1 MKMFGVLATYVS
13 AAFAMTNADEYF
25 TGDGTSYNLGQP
37 SAGNCN
43 MMSSLDFATMDYV
56 ALNDAQWDGLHNC
69 GRCAEVSCVDER
81 CADQSKS
88 IVVQILDRC
97 PDCRYGDL
105 DLSQSV
111 FKTLTGSTP
120 ARYRIK
126 WKLVTCP
133 VLGNVKYCLKGGSNS
148 YWLAVQPTNVATGIK
163 HLQINGKETIM
174 LGSAYYFLLDGG
186 SQTQTDL
193 SCMKIAMTDVNDNS
207 MEETVSLT
215 ADKCTEGTRQF
226 PTGGTQTFQQ
236 STTLIQSPTPPNLA
250 PIAAQPAPPPNPPP
264 TLAPMI
270 AQPAPP
276 PNPPPTLA
284 PMIAQPIPP
293 SNPPLT
299 LPTLAPIIAQP
310 VLPSNP
316 PLTLPTL
323 APIIAQPVL
332 PSNPPPVPPTLAHTK
347 APPTPVSKPP
357 PTYNTYPNVQWEKAT
372 SAPAPAIQLQ
382 PQNILPTSIP
392 VLTTGGSS
400 KIAVSAIVSPTNTIA
415 SKSITEY
422 QSESTTYDDKAI
434 RSSQQVF
441 KTTDTPE
448 PGSTPSLEITP
459 KSKTST
465 SMYSSS
471 TATTENDTVQKKTL
485 QEGGLLVAGPTVPSS
500 STKQTGKS
508 QVNDDAAETVNT
520 KSGQTLNGTDP
531 LIIVLST
538 LGAVGLVALIV
549 VIVIVKRKNIQE
561 QKARDVEVSSMIEA
575 HSFDGHQTPSDR
587 SNAIGIL

>member
-56 ALNDAQWDGLHNC
+56 ALNDAQWDGLQNC

-264 TLAPMI
+264 TLAPI
-270 AQPAPP
+270 LLNLSTSKPSHFSTHDCSTYSAFKPAADAADFSTH
-276 PNPPPTLA
+276 NCST
-284 PMIAQPIPP
+284 
-293 SNPPLT
+293 S
-299 LPTLAPIIAQP
+299 
-310 VLPSNP
+310 
-316 PLTLPTL
+316 
-323 APIIAQPVL
+323 
-332 PSNPPPVPPTLAHTK
+332 HTK
-347 APPTPVSKPP
+347 APLTPVSKPP